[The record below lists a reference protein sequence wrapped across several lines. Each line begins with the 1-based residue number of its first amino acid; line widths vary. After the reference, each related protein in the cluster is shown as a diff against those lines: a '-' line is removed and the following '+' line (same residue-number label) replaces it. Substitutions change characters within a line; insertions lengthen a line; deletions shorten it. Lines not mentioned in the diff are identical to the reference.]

1 MVIIC
6 FVWKVAHRKRN
17 ATHHRAKRPA
27 NLPDFV
33 IHHHIQIM
41 KHDKDYTTVELQ
53 GKAVPESSLNVLL
66 CDNRDFSR

>member
-1 MVIIC
+1 LFGKWHIEKEMQLITGQ
-6 FVWKVAHRKRN
+6 KK
-17 ATHHRAKRPA
+17 PA

-41 KHDKDYTTVELQ
+41 NHDKDYTMVELQ
-53 GKAVPESSLNVLL
+53 GMAVPESSLNVLL